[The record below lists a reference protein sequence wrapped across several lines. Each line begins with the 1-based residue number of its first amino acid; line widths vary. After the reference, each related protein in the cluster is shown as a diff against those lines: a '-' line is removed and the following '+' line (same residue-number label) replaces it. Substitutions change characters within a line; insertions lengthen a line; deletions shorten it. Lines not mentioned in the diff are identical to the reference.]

1 MANKLNI
8 LIVQGTQ
15 KDVLWVQAVL
25 FHGYKERLKIQCSAT
40 VENVLET
47 LNIERFDAILL
58 SQLVPNTEETKFA
71 IRMISEATA
80 VPVLSIAA
88 LYTRDNS
95 EVYAHLF
102 EGGDSHS
109 LFARTLATCVAE
121 NRTLGAQIPAS
132 LHQLKISEERYALA
146 IEGAKDGIWDWDLA
160 GDTIYYSQQWIEM
173 LGLSPAEITNL
184 PCEWLNRVHPD
195 DIERLERSLEDHL
208 ARRCASFCCEYRM
221 QHQKGH
227 YIWVLSRGGALR
239 NAVGIAYRIVGSQI
253 DISPHKQLEQALA
266 EEKEMAKV
274 ILESLGD
281 AVITTDA
288 DGKIMDFNP
297 EAESLTGWTAS
308 NAKYQQ
314 FSTVCRLIDS
324 TTRKQLQSSY
334 QQIIEQGKGVSTSSH
349 PILISRSGQ
358 EIAVADSAAPIRDK
372 SGKLIGSVIVLR
384 DVSVERGRSKQ
395 LAWQASHDPLTGLA
409 NRNQFVE
416 QLEQIVREAKPARV
430 VCYLDLDHFKVVN
443 DACGHAAGDELLR
456 QVAAMLS
463 ANTRRSDL
471 LARLGG
477 DEFGLIV
484 YGCSTDEAYGIA
496 TKLCEAVQRFR
507 FHWQGKVFS
516 IGVSIGLVPIPTEGA
531 PAARLLSLA
540 DAACYAAKNRGRN
553 QVQVYSEENQDVM
566 QLSAD
571 LEWFTRINRAI
582 EEDSFRLYFQEI
594 VPTDTSRETIR
605 EILLRLPD
613 PRTNHIMPPGAF
625 IPPAERYDLMPK
637 LDRWTIRECFKQ
649 IKDIE
654 TPGILYS
661 INLSGDT
668 LNDNN
673 LVAFVRKTL
682 DEFCVDPHRIC
693 FEITETTAISNLK
706 QVAAMILS
714 LKQLG
719 FRFALDD
726 FGSGMSSFVYLKQLP
741 VDYLKIDGSIVS
753 EINRDEVA
761 FATFKSINDIGHIM
775 GLSTVAEYVSDADI
789 LQTAKSLNVDY
800 LQGFE
805 ISMPCPLSLIRQ
817 SSIKQSSTEVIALL
831 QPAVGAEVTCQNQ
844 NASAPLKASG

>member
-1 MANKLNI
+1 MANKLNV

-15 KDVLWVQAVL
+15 KDLRWVQAVL
-25 FHGYKERLKIQCSAT
+25 FHEYKERLEIQCSST
-40 VENVLET
+40 VEGALET
-47 LNIERFDAILL
+47 LDTERFDVILL
-58 SQLVPNTEETKFA
+58 SQLISNTEETKFA
-71 IRMISEATA
+71 IRMLSEAA
-80 VPVLSIAA
+80 GVPVLSIAA
-88 LYTRDNS
+88 LYDKDNS
-95 EVYAHLF
+95 EVYAHLI
-102 EGGDSHS
+102 EGSDSHS
-109 LFARTLATCVAE
+109 LLTRALSTCVVE
-121 NRTLGAQIPAS
+121 NNTSSNQLRAS
-132 LHQLKISEERYALA
+132 LHQLKISEERYALVL
-146 IEGAKDGIWDWDLA
+146 EGTKDGLWDWDLA
-160 GDTIYYSQQWIEM
+160 GDSIYYSQQWREM
-173 LGLSPAEITNL
+173 LGLSPNEITDL

-195 DIERLERSLEDHL
+195 DIQGLERSLEDHL
-208 ARRCASFCCEYRM
+208 SNRCTSFCCEYRM
-221 QHQKGH
+221 QHQQGH

-239 NAVGIAYRIVGSQI
+239 NAMGRAYRIVGSQI
-253 DISPHKQLEQALA
+253 DISHHKQLEQTIA
-266 EEKEMAKV
+266 EEQEMAKV
-274 ILESLGD
+274 ILESMGD

-288 DGKIMDFNP
+288 EGKVMDFNP
-297 EAESLTGWTAS
+297 EAENLTGWSAS
-308 NAKYQQ
+308 SAKYQQ
-314 FSTVCRLIDS
+314 ISTVCRLIDS
-324 TTRKQLQSSY
+324 TTRQQLQNSY
-334 QQIIEQGKGVSTSSH
+334 QQVLEQGKWVSTSSH
-349 PILISRSGQ
+349 AILISRSGQ

-372 SGKLIGSVIVLR
+372 SGKLIGAVIVLR

-409 NRNQFVE
+409 NRKQFVE
-416 QLEQIVREAKPARV
+416 QLEQISRESEAARV

-484 YGCSTDEAYGIA
+484 YGCSADEAYGIA

-516 IGVSIGLVPIPTEGA
+516 IGVSIGLVPIPVEGA
-531 PAARLLSLA
+531 PAARLMSLA
-540 DAACYAAKNRGRN
+540 DAACYTAKSRGRN
-553 QVQVYSEENQDVM
+553 QVQVYSEENKDVM

-571 LEWFTRINRAI
+571 LEWFTRINQAI
-582 EEDSFRLYFQEI
+582 EEDSFCLYYQEI
-594 VPTDTSRETIR
+594 VPTDASREIIR

-613 PRTNHIMPPGAF
+613 PKTNHIMPPMAF

-654 TPGILYS
+654 TSGILYS

-673 LVAFVRKTL
+673 LVDFVRKTL
-682 DEFCVDPHRIC
+682 NEFCVDPHLIC
-693 FEITETTAISNLK
+693 FEITETTAISNLT

-726 FGSGMSSFVYLKQLP
+726 FGSGMSSFAYLKQLP

-753 EINRDEVA
+753 EISRDEVA
-761 FATFKSINDIGHIM
+761 LATFKSINDIGHIM
-775 GLSTVAEYVSDADI
+775 GLSTVAEYVSDAEI

-805 ISMPCPLSLIRQ
+805 ISMPCPLFLAEQHSR
-817 SSIKQSSTEVIALL
+817 KKIAL
-831 QPAVGAEVTCQNQ
+831 PKSAFITEADCQNQ
-844 NASAPLKASG
+844 NASALSRATI